1 MRKST
6 NGVPTEAQVKA
17 AIKRGD
23 AAATEIESSLTELR
37 DLAEQLN
44 VARNETTDR
53 LSRLL
58 NLPNAPL
65 NASVQVGGRR

>member
-1 MRKST
+1 MKK

-37 DLAEQLN
+37 DLADQLN
-44 VARNETTDR
+44 LARNDVTDR
-53 LSRLL
+53 LVRLA
-58 NLPNAPL
+58 NQPPQSISA
-65 NASVQVGGRR
+65 QTGRPR